1 MSASD
6 LRLHPDQKLDSDDV
20 KLDPRDLPPS
30 TAINVIEAADDDT
43 YLELM
48 GYKQE
53 FRREFSGLEV
63 RLYFFNI
70 NLSNDLCVPSDVW
83 YRLQYHRLATLNSV
97 SRISLSDSA

>member
-6 LRLHPDQKLDSDDV
+6 LHPDQKLDSDDV

-53 FRREFSGLEV
+53 FKRSFNPIEVFGLGFSIIGL
-63 RLYFFNI
+63 F
-70 NLSNDLCVPSDVW
+70 PSI
-83 YRLQYHRLATLNSV
+83 A
-97 SRISLSDSA
+97 